1 MARQAKPDDIRRA
14 IIIRVRATMAEKK
27 QLETRAA
34 EAGLNVSDWIRT
46 KAIGVEPLLR
56 KPNPDREI
64 LLRYLA
70 GYGKIGSNLNQISR
84 QLNRKQETEEFEIPI
99 RIVLQAIEEVRA
111 ITKQLRA
118 IVDHGGL

>member
-1 MARQAKPDDIRRA
+1 MARPVKPDDTRRA
-14 IIIRVRATMAEKK
+14 VIIRVRASMAEKK
-27 QLETRAA
+27 RLQASAA

-46 KAIGVEPLLR
+46 RAVGVQPLLR

-84 QLNRKQETEEFEIPI
+84 QLNRKQGTEEFEIPT
-99 RIVLQAIEEVRA
+99 RMVTQAIEEVRA
-111 ITKQLRA
+111 ITQQIRA
-118 IVDHGGL
+118 ILDHGSL